1 MRRAGVCFGRAVS
14 HLFSLES
21 SLYMDSCPF
30 DPTAD
35 KRSLPFLL
43 YDHQLLGILQL
54 SSSFQIQF
62 VMSLPKTY
70 KALRQTEKG
79 KPFDLID
86 VEMKQPQA
94 GQVVVKVLACG
105 GEIKPH

>member
-1 MRRAGVCFGRAVS
+1 
-14 HLFSLES
+14 
-21 SLYMDSCPF
+21 
-30 DPTAD
+30 
-35 KRSLPFLL
+35 
-43 YDHQLLGILQL
+43 
-54 SSSFQIQF
+54 
-62 VMSLPKTY
+62 MSLPKTY

-105 GEIKPH
+105 GETKPHCK